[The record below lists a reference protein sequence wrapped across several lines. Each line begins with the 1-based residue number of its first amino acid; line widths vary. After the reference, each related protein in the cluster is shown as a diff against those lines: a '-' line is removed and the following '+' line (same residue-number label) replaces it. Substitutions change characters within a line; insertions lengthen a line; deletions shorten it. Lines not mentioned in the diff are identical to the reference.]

1 MTITTNT
8 ILLALC
14 IFFAIAE
21 LFTLYVASRRDRAAI
36 RAIEKIKRRACT
48 AKQDVRMM
56 RMIHDCER
64 DCLTDL
70 KFKHDAQTTLIECL
84 WAENVKL
91 RKRLDLH
98 DKVHTRA
105 AKTAA
110 AKGGDVE

>member
-14 IFFAIAE
+14 IFLAIAE
-21 LFTLYVASRRDRAAI
+21 LFTLYVASIRDRAAI
-36 RAIEKIKRRACT
+36 RAIEKQKRRACT
-48 AKQDVRMM
+48 AKHDVRMM
-56 RMIHDCER
+56 RLLYACEK
-64 DCLTDL
+64 DSLTEL

-91 RKRLDLH
+91 RMRLDLH
-98 DKVHTRA
+98 DRVYKQAV
-105 AKTAA
+105 KTTA